1 MKRLVEKKAS
11 IDGPAG
17 RIEALV
23 SEPESAPAVA
33 VLCHPHPQHGGTMN
47 NKVVHTL
54 ARTLAGR
61 GFATIRFNFRGVGES
76 EGSYADGR
84 GEVEDA
90 RAIIDH
96 ARQHWP
102 GLPVWLGGFSF
113 GAMVAIVAA
122 ADQDIA
128 GLVSVAPPVDR
139 LDIAEIAQP
148 RCRWLILIGDED
160 ELVDVDTV
168 VEWVNQLDPG
178 PQLRVLEGVDHF
190 FHGRLT
196 QLGECV
202 LAWMDEEAAI

>member
-54 ARTLAGR
+54 ARTLAGK

-96 ARQHWP
+96 ARQQWP

-113 GAMVAIVAA
+113 GAMVGIVAA
-122 ADQDIA
+122 ANQDIA

-148 RCRWLILIGDED
+148 QCPWLILIGDED

-196 QLGECV
+196 KLGECV

>member
-54 ARTLAGR
+54 ARTLAGK

-84 GEVEDA
+84 GEMEDA

-113 GAMVAIVAA
+113 GAMVGIVAA
-122 ADQDIA
+122 ANQDIA

>member
-54 ARTLAGR
+54 ARTLAGK

>member
-84 GEVEDA
+84 GEMEDA

>member
-23 SEPESAPAVA
+23 SEPASAPAVA

-54 ARTLAGR
+54 ARTLAGK

-148 RCRWLILIGDED
+148 QCRWLILIGDED

>member
-1 MKRLVEKKAS
+1 MKRLVEIKAS
-11 IDGPAG
+11 IEGPAG

-54 ARTLAGR
+54 ARTLAGT

-84 GEVEDA
+84 GEVDDA

-122 ADQDIA
+122 AQQDIA

-139 LDIAEIAQP
+139 MDIAEIVQP

-168 VEWVNQLDPG
+168 VEWVNRLDPG

-190 FHGRLT
+190 FHGRLI

-202 LAWMDEEAAI
+202 QAWMDEETAT